1 MIMKRLQLWATNH
14 FTGVMLG
21 ITLFVLSFVAA
32 ALFLQN
38 QRIIDLGKTLKDQN
52 DRLIRYEECIAKLNI
67 APPRESKM
75 IEGEIEDPIRALE
88 ECKIIVDGVITQSD
102 EPSSTTT
109 TRPTRNQPAA
119 QRAGTTQQRS
129 TNQSRSNPG
138 GGGNNGDD
146 EDPPE
151 PGLLEQSIDAV
162 CENFPDLV
170 PGDAPITR
178 LC

>member
-1 MIMKRLQLWATNH
+1 MIMRRLQLWATNH

-88 ECKIIVDGVITQSD
+88 ECKIIVDGVVTQSD
-102 EPSSTTT
+102 KPSSTTT
-109 TRPTRNQPAA
+109 IRPTRNQPAA

-129 TNQSRSNPG
+129 VNQSPSNNNDDN
-138 GGGNNGDD
+138 GGGNDD
-146 EDPPE
+146 D
-151 PGLLEQSIDAV
+151 PGLVEQAAEAICTSPLLSAPAKQAI
-162 CENFPDLV
+162 
-170 PGDAPITR
+170 API
-178 LC
+178 C